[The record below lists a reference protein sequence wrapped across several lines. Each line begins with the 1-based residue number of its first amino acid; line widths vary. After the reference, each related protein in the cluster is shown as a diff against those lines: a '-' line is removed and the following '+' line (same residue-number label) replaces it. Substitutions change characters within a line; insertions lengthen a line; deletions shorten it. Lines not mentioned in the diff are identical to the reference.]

1 MQKIVVLQN
10 FTFKKYNLIIFME
23 IYSNN
28 INLKVFYEIEE
39 FRLRKNN

>member
-1 MQKIVVLQN
+1 MQKTAAPQN
-10 FTFKKYNLIIFME
+10 STFKKYNLIILME

-39 FRLRKNN
+39 PRPRKNN